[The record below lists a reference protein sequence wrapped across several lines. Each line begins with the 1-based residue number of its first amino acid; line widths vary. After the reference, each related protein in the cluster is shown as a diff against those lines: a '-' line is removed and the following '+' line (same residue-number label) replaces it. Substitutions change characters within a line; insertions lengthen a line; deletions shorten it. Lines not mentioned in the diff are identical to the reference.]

1 MYRQEYRF
9 SPATPVFRRFDV
21 WYDTYIPFPFPA
33 FPCLLEYPQSRH
45 RNSRCRFAVS
55 ISRPFSHAH
64 GLRFY
69 PQMRLGLRGGGS
81 SSMRVYFLVTA
92 ISLATL
98 VASVSASLTS
108 AVKASI
114 SCFSCSC
121 PASYPSDSL

>member
-9 SPATPVFRRFDV
+9 SPATPAFRRFDV

-55 ISRPFSHAH
+55 VSRPFSHAH

-69 PQMRLGLRGGGS
+69 PQMRLGLRGGS